1 MAHVANESCDM
12 SQVMKEQGI
21 ELGLSADNIRVCGLP
36 LRQMFWHVD
45 TSHERKLQLRH
56 ELGLDA
62 LRPVVLLMGIK
73 YMHTHTHTCTYTHTH
88 THAHTHTCRKY
99 AGM

>member
-1 MAHVANESCDM
+1 MSQVAHESCHVL
-12 SQVMKEQGI
+12 QVMKEQGI

-45 TSHERKLQLRH
+45 TSDERKLQLRH

-73 YMHTHTHTCTYTHTH
+73 YMHAHTHTRTHTRTH